1 MKRLM
6 TALLLVQSSLSAEY
20 LLMGKS
26 ELPQTEIL
34 IQATEKSLQQQ
45 KYLQQLLLEYIA
57 IQDSFQKN
65 PADNKIL
72 SRMVNKGS
80 QLFELIKETNLQH
93 NFSPDFL
100 NELTVLDQFA
110 QKGRK
115 K

>member
-1 MKRLM
+1 MKRLI
-6 TALLLVQSSLSAEY
+6 TALLLIQSSLSAEY

-26 ELPQTEIL
+26 ELPQMEL
-34 IQATEKSLQQQ
+34 LVQATEKSLEQQ
-45 KYLQQLLLEYIA
+45 KLLHKLLLEYIA

-72 SRMVNKGS
+72 SQMVRSGS
-80 QLFELIKETNLQH
+80 QLFQLIKEAHLEH

>member
-1 MKRLM
+1 MKRLI
-6 TALLLVQSSLSAEY
+6 AIILLIQGTLSAEY
-20 LLMGKS
+20 LLMGKH
-26 ELPQTEIL
+26 ELPQAELL
-34 IQATEKSLQQQ
+34 IKATEKSLEQQ
-45 KYLQQLLLEYIA
+45 KQLHKLLKEYIA
-57 IQDSFQKN
+57 IQDSFQKS

-72 SRMVNKGS
+72 SQMVFKGS
-80 QLFELIKETNLQH
+80 QLFQLVKEAHLEH